1 VLFGSQLPIIRV
13 GTGNTNIQRETAD
26 EKVGPPLL
34 AGVGAISLV
43 VAFIQRRGPGT
54 FCSSTATR
62 SGCNQYLD
70 PRPWLVVG
78 VVMVVVAMALQVRAI
93 RRASR
98 PVPTPR

>member
-1 VLFGSQLPIIRV
+1 M
-13 GTGNTNIQRETAD
+13 
-26 EKVGPPLL
+26 
-34 AGVGAISLV
+34 SLV

-78 VVMVVVAMALQVRAI
+78 VVMVVAAVVLQVRAI

-98 PVPTPR
+98 PAPTPR